1 MSRCTLA
8 AAAVLL
14 GFVGIATA
22 SPSDV
27 GGPTVSRDAKWK
39 VTLEYKDDAGRNWTA
54 PKFAFSRP
62 ISENLEGEIAL
73 SHLVNEL
80 PGGRTD
86 SGIGDLELK
95 GKWAL
100 VAGDGGARPG
110 VALEP
115 KLILP
120 AGPAKTGH
128 GVDDTYFELPVLVGW
143 QFERVGV
150 FTKAGYRGGLGVER
164 SAQRFMGGVL
174 LAYRPLD
181 ALRVG
186 VDVYAEKPRH
196 DSDAYR
202 LSANLG
208 ANIYL
213 GRSLELQGLV
223 GKTMRHP
230 ENADAYKVKLVL
242 EYKFGLD
249 G

>member
-1 MSRCTLA
+1 MSRRAL

-14 GFVGIATA
+14 GFAGIATA

-73 SHLVNEL
+73 SHVVNEL

-95 GKWAL
+95 GKWVL

-120 AGPAKTGH
+120 VGPAKTGH

-150 FTKAGYRGGLGVER
+150 FTKAGYRGGFGVER

-196 DSDAYR
+196 DGDAYR

-208 ANIYL
+208 ANLYL